1 MPDLNFALVG
11 AEVPTFAATPTL
23 IFKLRVTNAN
33 EQERIHSVTLRSQV
47 QIAATRRKY
56 NADEQARL
64 NDIFGEPQRWGETLR
79 SQLWTHLS
87 IVVPQFAG
95 STTVDLP
102 VPCTYD
108 FEVLS
113 TKYFN
118 ALEGGDIPLS
128 FLFSGTIFYEGAT
141 GQLQVGQISWSKEA
155 AFRLPVALWQEM
167 IAHYYPNSAW
177 IRLQKHAFDQL
188 YQYKLRKGLP
198 TWEEVVTHLL
208 QDSSEGIGQ

>member
-1 MPDLNFALVG
+1 MPDLNFAVVG
-11 AEVPTFAATPTL
+11 AEVPTYAATPTL
-23 IFKLRVTNAN
+23 NFKLRVTNAN
-33 EQERIHSVTLRSQV
+33 EQERIHSVTLRSQI

-64 NDIFGEPQRWGETLR
+64 LDVFGEPQRWGETLR
-79 SQLWTHLS
+79 SQLWTHIS
-87 IVVPQFAG
+87 VVVPPFTG
-95 STTVDLP
+95 STVVDLP
-102 VPCTYD
+102 IPCTYD

-118 ALEGGDIPLS
+118 ALEDGDIPLS
-128 FLFSGTIFYEGAT
+128 FLFSGTIFYEG

-155 AFRLPVALWQEM
+155 TFRLPVKLWQEM
-167 IAHYYPNSAW
+167 IAHYYPNSTW

-198 TWEEVVTHLL
+198 TWEDVIAHLL
-208 QDSSEGIGQ
+208 QDSSEGIEQ